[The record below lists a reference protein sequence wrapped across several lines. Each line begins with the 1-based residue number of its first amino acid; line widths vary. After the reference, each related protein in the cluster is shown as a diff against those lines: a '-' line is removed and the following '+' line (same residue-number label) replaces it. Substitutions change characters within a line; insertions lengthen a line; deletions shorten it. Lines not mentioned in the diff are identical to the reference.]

1 MTRDW
6 EGPYLMIMVPIH
18 EDDLAILNV
27 YASNNIVSNYVKP
40 NLVTERRKSA
50 IHNYSWRLQHMSPLS
65 VEQQDQK

>member
-40 NLVTERRKSA
+40 NLVTERR
-50 IHNYSWRLQHMSPLS
+50 
-65 VEQQDQK
+65 